1 MPYMKQS
8 SSGPNPINSRFPFQS
23 SEFEELKE
31 KLKKYK
37 SNSTLMRLFN
47 KSHNLIAAADG
58 VDNQSLKSSKPAKV
72 YKRPS
77 TPKQH
82 ANGGPNETIIESKFI
97 HLIALSG
104 FRSLHFMVERRVIR
118 GLNVLSG

>member
-1 MPYMKQS
+1 MQ
-8 SSGPNPINSRFPFQS
+8 FTFQS

-47 KSHNLIAAADG
+47 KSHNITNTAADG
-58 VDNQSLKSSKPAKV
+58 VDIQTIRSTKPTKV

-77 TPKQH
+77 TPKQQ
-82 ANGGPNETIIESKFI
+82 ANGGPTPVPGNETIIVGE
-97 HLIALSG
+97 
-104 FRSLHFMVERRVIR
+104 
-118 GLNVLSG
+118 